1 MRLAVRSSLP
11 GHPRLAGH
19 QRIGRDVP
27 IVICAAS
34 LAVFTG
40 AARGEIPFEREP
52 INYLTAPVHD
62 PIARLQERLQA
73 RSVELRYDDRQ
84 GYLRSV
90 LDLLN
95 VPVSSQVLV

>member
-1 MRLAVRSSLP
+1 M
-11 GHPRLAGH
+11 
-19 QRIGRDVP
+19 P

-40 AARGEIPFEREP
+40 PARGEIPFEREP
-52 INYLTAPVHD
+52 INYLTAQVHD

-73 RSVELRYDDRQ
+73 KRVELRHDDRQ

-95 VPVSSQVLV
+95 VSVSSR